1 MLVNTKDILNK
12 AKEHK
17 YAIPAFN
24 VENMEMMQAVVEAAT
39 ELRSPVIL
47 QTTPSTLRYAN
58 PEYFCKMAKASAK
71 LYDIP
76 IAMHL
81 DHGDSYELAVKC
93 LAAGYTSVMYD
104 GSKYDFEKNSANT
117 KKVVD
122 IAKFFNV
129 NVEGELG
136 RVGGKEDDLIVENAK
151 YTDPCEAVK
160 FVEITNVSSLAV
172 AIGTI
177 HGVYKEEPKLNFE
190 ILAKIKEKVS
200 VPLVLHGTSGVD
212 DDDVKKAISL
222 GICKVNYATDLRIA
236 FTKAVKEYMDSASN
250 PLDPK
255 KYLSLARES
264 VKSYV
269 KNKILVCGSNNRY

>member
-1 MLVNTKDILNK
+1 MLVNTREILKK
-12 AKEHK
+12 AQENK
-17 YAIPAFN
+17 YAVPAFN
-24 VENMEMMQAVVEAAT
+24 VENMEMMQAVIEAAK

-58 PEYFCKMAKASAK
+58 PDYFYGMALAASKTA
-71 LYDIP
+71 DIP

-81 DHGDSYELAVKC
+81 DHGDSYELAVQC
-93 LAAGYTSVMYD
+93 LAAGYSSVMYD
-104 GSKYDFEKNSANT
+104 GSRYEFDENSTIT
-117 KKVVD
+117 KKVVE
-122 IAKFFNV
+122 ISKFFDV

-136 RVGGKEDDLIVENAK
+136 RVGGKEDDLVVENAK
-151 YTDPCEAVK
+151 YTDPDEAVR
-160 FVEITNVSSLAV
+160 FVEVTNVSSLAV
-172 AIGTI
+172 AIGTV

-190 ILAKIKEKVS
+190 ILAKIQEKVS

-212 DDDVKKAISL
+212 DNDVRKAISL
-222 GICKVNYATDLRIA
+222 GICKVNYATDLRQA
-236 FTKAVKEYMDSASN
+236 FTKAVNSYMKETSN

-269 KNKILVCGSNNRY
+269 KDKIMVCGSNNRY